1 MSGNF
6 LESMKNP
13 SPQIQEVQLTPSKI
27 NEKKLISRHIR
38 VELKSNRDPK
48 TLKAAREKR
57 NDN

>member
-27 NEKKLISRHIR
+27 NEKKLIFRHIR
-38 VELKSNRDPK
+38 VELKNHRDPK
-48 TLKAAREKR
+48 TLNAAREKR